1 MFVAR
6 PDLGDDANLCTLY
19 SEDADWNAKRRG
31 SVGGRRPKNSASS
44 TEFEAAF
51 GSLPEEVSLRNLLP
65 KMSTVVY
72 RVACDSWNPHAVIE
86 YFGEENLLTV
96 PIGLNERDH
105 ITWFVVEHRQHVRWG
120 DIQTIQEVGFE
131 LFVIYWDERRNL
143 LYINSSENE
152 GFHEQLAAVVAGQDA
167 GRVTGPE
174 IYRVMAQIKRLV
186 PTNVGVLDVRNRARR
201 FSFHVGADVTEGFPT
216 AEAQTK
222 TQTNIFAYGYD
233 NGNRSSV
240 GASIKGRIW
249 SHRVAMSLKQ
259 WMDWCDEVGGKVT
272 DASISV
278 DNVIASFIRPRTA
291 EERPDRVDAGC
302 RVAVGVLPRY
312 RRQRPA

>member
-6 PDLGDDANLCTLY
+6 PDLGDDANLRTLY
-19 SEDADWNAKRRG
+19 SEDADWNVLLEDLSEAAVQEQRE
-31 SVGGRRPKNSASS
+31 P

-152 GFHEQLAAVVAGQDA
+152 GFHEQLAAVVA
-167 GRVTGPE
+167 
-174 IYRVMAQIKRLV
+174 
-186 PTNVGVLDVRNRARR
+186 
-201 FSFHVGADVTEGFPT
+201 
-216 AEAQTK
+216 
-222 TQTNIFAYGYD
+222 
-233 NGNRSSV
+233 
-240 GASIKGRIW
+240 
-249 SHRVAMSLKQ
+249 
-259 WMDWCDEVGGKVT
+259 C
-272 DASISV
+272 
-278 DNVIASFIRPRTA
+278 
-291 EERPDRVDAGC
+291 
-302 RVAVGVLPRY
+302 
-312 RRQRPA
+312 